1 MSKEKI
7 EYREYC
13 KDDVLSTLG
22 QYPNILSLE
31 TATMSAKVV
40 DIDHRVCTRSINEMI
55 IVENIKVFVKRFK
68 IV

>member
-22 QYPNILSLE
+22 QYPNILSQE
-31 TATMSAKVV
+31 TVTMSVKAVCRTIGHSDILSQERVTMSAKVV
-40 DIDHRVCTRSINEMI
+40 L
-55 IVENIKVFVKRFK
+55 
-68 IV
+68 